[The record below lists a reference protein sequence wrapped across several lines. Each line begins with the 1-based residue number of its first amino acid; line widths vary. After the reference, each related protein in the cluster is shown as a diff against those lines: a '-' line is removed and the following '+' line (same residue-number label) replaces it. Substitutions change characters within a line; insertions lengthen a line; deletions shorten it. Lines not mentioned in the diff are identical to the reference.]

1 MKESNPLHET
11 TYGAPVDSCQ
21 AYSQLNVNE
30 CGTVFYPLNAF

>member
-21 AYSQLNVNE
+21 AYSQSNVNQ